1 MESVKQEQHASQ
13 LARTGLLDRFFKLTE
28 HRTTARHAGP
38 RALQEFDD
46 AAASQPETVDANS
59 WQVHWHNLGP

>member
-1 MESVKQEQHASQ
+1 MESGAWVGGTADAFHTA
-13 LARTGLLDRFFKLTE
+13 LTE